1 MSVSVSSSKK
11 LLNLTQAMLVAAEA
25 GNWGEVAKFETRR
38 QAILRK
44 LEATINSTDIETS
57 RDAIAND
64 LREVLSINTR
74 VLVLGEQVRSELA
87 GSMSGLRQGR
97 KAVDAYYGMK

>member
-1 MSVSVSSSKK
+1 MSATVSSSKE
-11 LLNLTQAMLVAAEA
+11 LLNLTQAMLAAAEA
-25 GNWGEVAKFETRR
+25 GDWAEVARFETRR
-38 QAILRK
+38 QAMLRK
-44 LEATINSTDIETS
+44 LEATISATGIETS

-64 LREVLSINTR
+64 LREILSINTR
-74 VLVLGEQVRSELA
+74 VLALGEQVKSELA

>member
-1 MSVSVSSSKK
+1 M
-11 LLNLTQAMLVAAEA
+11 TQAMLVAAEA